1 MTIEKARY
9 WAENMTELSKN
20 DRLWLNNPVIMQ
32 GVGLAPMVV
41 AATSGYT
48 ALVLAAAVA
57 VMLTPTRVGGAI
69 LRKALGEKYN
79 RFAVLCYAFPAAL
92 CYIAAYFLVRHLWG
106 PSALQQVGVYLP
118 LLVFEPLII
127 RRYRAAVPEGPA
139 RALRRGLYT
148 TVGYLVVLLGVGLA
162 RELLAQGSLM
172 GVQLLD
178 VQLFP
183 LAAQPAGGFMLLGA
197 VCAAW
202 RGRVRAFKRNI
213 YQEIGRAHV

>member
-9 WAENMTELSKN
+9 WAENMTELSQN

-48 ALVLAAAVA
+48 ALVLAVAVA
-57 VMLTPTRVGGAI
+57 VMLTPTRVVGAV
-69 LRKALGEKYN
+69 LRKALGEQYD
-79 RFAVLCYAFPAAL
+79 RFAVLCYALPAAL

-172 GVQLLD
+172 GVQLLE

-213 YQEIGRAHV
+213 YQEVERNK

>member
-48 ALVLAAAVA
+48 ALVLAVAVA
-57 VMLTPTRVGGAI
+57 VMLTPARVAGAV
-69 LRKALGEKYN
+69 LRKALGERYD
-79 RFAVLCYAFPAAL
+79 RVAVLCYALPAAL

-172 GVQLLD
+172 GVQLLE

-213 YQEIGRAHV
+213 YQEVERNT

>member
-48 ALVLAAAVA
+48 ALVLAVAVA
-57 VMLTPTRVGGAI
+57 VMLTPARVAGAV
-69 LRKALGEKYN
+69 LRKALGERYD
-79 RFAVLCYAFPAAL
+79 RVAVLCYALPAAL

-127 RRYRAAVPEGPA
+127 RRYRAAVPAGPA

-172 GVQLLD
+172 GVQLLE

-213 YQEIGRAHV
+213 YQ

>member
-79 RFAVLCYAFPAAL
+79 RFAVLCYAFPAVLHCRLFSGSAPVGPQRP
-92 CYIAAYFLVRHLWG
+92 AAGGR
-106 PSALQQVGVYLP
+106 LP
-118 LLVFEPLII
+118 
-127 RRYRAAVPEGPA
+127 A
-139 RALRRGLYT
+139 
-148 TVGYLVVLLGVGLA
+148 
-162 RELLAQGSLM
+162 
-172 GVQLLD
+172 
-178 VQLFP
+178 
-183 LAAQPAGGFMLLGA
+183 PAG
-197 VCAAW
+197 V
-202 RGRVRAFKRNI
+202 
-213 YQEIGRAHV
+213 

>member
-106 PSALQQVGVYLP
+106 PSALQQVGVYLCRKARP
-118 LLVFEPLII
+118 GRCAGACTPRWAIWWYCWAWALPANCWL
-127 RRYRAAVPEGPA
+127 RAA
-139 RALRRGLYT
+139 
-148 TVGYLVVLLGVGLA
+148 
-162 RELLAQGSLM
+162 
-172 GVQLLD
+172 
-178 VQLFP
+178 
-183 LAAQPAGGFMLLGA
+183 
-197 VCAAW
+197 
-202 RGRVRAFKRNI
+202 
-213 YQEIGRAHV
+213 

>member
-9 WAENMTELSKN
+9 WAENMAELSKN
-20 DRLWLNNPVIMQ
+20 DRLWLNNPVVMQ

-139 RALRRGLYT
+139 RALRRGPGQPDGRA
-148 TVGYLVVLLGVGLA
+148 VAG
-162 RELLAQGSLM
+162 R
-172 GVQLLD
+172 
-178 VQLFP
+178 
-183 LAAQPAGGFMLLGA
+183 AAVPAGGPAGRRLYAAGRGVRRLARPGA
-197 VCAAW
+197 CL
-202 RGRVRAFKRNI
+202 
-213 YQEIGRAHV
+213 

>member
-48 ALVLAAAVA
+48 ALVLAVAVA
-57 VMLTPTRVGGAI
+57 VMLTPTRVAGAV
-69 LRKALGEKYN
+69 LRKALGEQYD
-79 RFAVLCYAFPAAL
+79 RFAVLCYALPAAL

-139 RALRRGLYT
+139 RALRRGLQHHQIAHRG
-148 TVGYLVVLLGVGLA
+148 VLGVGLA

-172 GVQLLD
+172 GVQLLE

-213 YQEIGRAHV
+213 YQEVERNK

>member
-48 ALVLAAAVA
+48 ALVLAVAVA
-57 VMLTPTRVGGAI
+57 VMLTPTRVAGAV
-69 LRKALGEKYN
+69 LRKALGEQYD
-79 RFAVLCYAFPAAL
+79 RFAVLCYALPAAL

-172 GVQLLD
+172 GVQL
-178 VQLFP
+178 FP

-213 YQEIGRAHV
+213 YQEVERNK